1 MSSLDRQ
8 EKQALLDLA
17 RRALTLAVRKRESL
31 EQIPAAQAL
40 QQPAGAFVTLHYRG
54 RLRGCIG
61 QLDTND
67 SLAQV
72 VAHCSRCAALEDPR
86 FEPVRPEELPGI
98 EIELSVLS
106 SPEIVTPEQIEVGK
120 HGLLISH
127 GSERG
132 VLLPQVAVQFHWNTQ
147 RFLEETCEK
156 AGLERDSWKHPDTQ
170 IQAFTAEVFS
180 DSDFRTTPAR
190 NSEA

>member
-1 MSSLDRQ
+1 MFSLDRQ
-8 EKQALLDLA
+8 EKRALLDLA
-17 RRALTLAVRKRESL
+17 RRALHVAVQKRESL
-31 EQIPAAQAL
+31 EQIPAVPAL

-61 QLDTND
+61 QLATNN

-72 VAHCSRCAALEDPR
+72 VAHCARCAALEDPR

-106 SPEIVTPEQIEVGK
+106 SPEIVTPAQIEVGK
-120 HGLLISH
+120 HGLLISC

-132 VLLPQVAVQFHWNTQ
+132 VLLPQVAVQFHWNAQ

-156 AGLERDSWKHPDTQ
+156 AGLEREAWKHPDTR

-180 DSDFRTTPAR
+180 DSDFRTTP
-190 NSEA
+190 